1 MTTAPPVRSTST
13 RRAVGS
19 TVSGERSAGP
29 TSRDRR
35 ALTVI
40 LRRSPVILLDFDGPV
55 CSVFAGYPAP
65 QITDELRALALD
77 QVDELPPA
85 MSAITSPHEFLT
97 ASEVSAEL
105 ARQVEAALQ
114 TAEIKAVESATPTPG
129 VDAFLTA
136 CRDVGRPLAIV
147 SNNTGAS
154 VRAYLDR
161 VGLADLVQ
169 HIEARDPFDPG
180 LMKPSPHLIER
191 AAQALD
197 VEPDACTLIGDQ
209 PTDVQAARAIGAA
222 SIGYANKP
230 GKADDLA
237 AAGAGAVVA
246 HLDELTEAIRAN

>member
-1 MTTAPPVRSTST
+1 MTA
-13 RRAVGS
+13 
-19 TVSGERSAGP
+19 E
-29 TSRDRR
+29 
-35 ALTVI
+35 ALAAI

-77 QVDELPPA
+77 EVGELPPA
-85 MSAITSPHEFLT
+85 MSAITSPHEFLS
-97 ASEVSAEL
+97 ASAEVSPEL
-105 ARQVEAALQ
+105 ARHIEAALQ
-114 TAEIKAVESATPTPG
+114 AAEIKAVESATPTPG
-129 VDAFLTA
+129 VDDFLTA
-136 CRDVGRPLAIV
+136 CREARRQVAIV

-169 HIEARDPFDPG
+169 HIEARDPSDPG

-191 AAQALD
+191 AAQALG

-222 SIGYANKP
+222 SIGYANKL

-237 AAGAGAVVA
+237 AAGADAVIA
-246 HLDELTEAIRAN
+246 HIDELTEAIRAN

>member
-1 MTTAPPVRSTST
+1 MTA
-13 RRAVGS
+13 
-19 TVSGERSAGP
+19 
-29 TSRDRR
+29 D
-35 ALTVI
+35 ALAAI

-77 QVDELPPA
+77 EVGELPPA
-85 MSAITSPHEFLT
+85 MSAITSPHEFLS
-97 ASEVSAEL
+97 ASAEVSPEL
-105 ARQVEAALQ
+105 ARHIEAALQ

-129 VDAFLTA
+129 VDDFLTA
-136 CRDVGRPLAIV
+136 CREAGRQVAIV

-169 HIEARDPFDPG
+169 HIEARDPSDPG

-191 AAQALD
+191 AALALG

-209 PTDVQAARAIGAA
+209 PTDVQAAHAIGAA

-237 AAGAGAVVA
+237 AAGADAVIVRI
-246 HLDELTEAIRAN
+246 DELTEAIRAN

>member
-1 MTTAPPVRSTST
+1 MTT
-13 RRAVGS
+13 
-19 TVSGERSAGP
+19 E
-29 TSRDRR
+29 
-35 ALTVI
+35 ALAAI

-55 CSVFAGYPAP
+55 CSVFAGYPAS

-85 MSAITSPHEFLT
+85 MSAITSPHEFLS
-97 ASEVSAEL
+97 ASAEVSAEL

-129 VDAFLTA
+129 VDAFLSA
-136 CRDVGRPLAIV
+136 CRDAGRQLAIV

-154 VRAYLDR
+154 VRAYLGR

-169 HIEARDPFDPG
+169 HVEARDPSDPG

-191 AAQALD
+191 AAQTLD

-209 PTDVQAARAIGAA
+209 TTDVRASRAIGAA

-230 GKADDLA
+230 GKADDLT
-237 AAGAGAVVA
+237 AAGADAVIA
-246 HLDELTEAIRAN
+246 HIDELTEAIRTN

>member
-1 MTTAPPVRSTST
+1 MTA
-13 RRAVGS
+13 
-19 TVSGERSAGP
+19 E
-29 TSRDRR
+29 
-35 ALTVI
+35 ALAAI

-55 CSVFAGYPAP
+55 CSVFAGYSAP

-77 QVDELPPA
+77 EVGELPPA
-85 MSAITSPHEFLT
+85 MSAITSPHEFLS
-97 ASEVSAEL
+97 ASAEVSPEL
-105 ARQVEAALQ
+105 ARHIEAALQ
-114 TAEIKAVESATPTPG
+114 AAEIKAVESATPTPG
-129 VDAFLTA
+129 VDDFLTA
-136 CRDVGRPLAIV
+136 CREARRQVAIV

-169 HIEARDPFDPG
+169 HIEARDPSDPG

-191 AAQALD
+191 AAQALG

-222 SIGYANKP
+222 SIGYANKL

-237 AAGAGAVVA
+237 AAGADAVIA
-246 HLDELTEAIRAN
+246 HIDELTEAIRAN

>member
-1 MTTAPPVRSTST
+1 VIA
-13 RRAVGS
+13 
-19 TVSGERSAGP
+19 E
-29 TSRDRR
+29 
-35 ALTVI
+35 ALAVI

-77 QVDELPPA
+77 QVGELPPA
-85 MSAITSPHEFLT
+85 MAGMTGPHEFLI
-97 ASEVSAEL
+97 ASAEVSPEL

-129 VDAFLTA
+129 VEHFLAA
-136 CRDVGRPLAIV
+136 CRDAGRQLAIV
-147 SNNTGAS
+147 SNNTGTS

-161 VGLADLVQ
+161 VGLAGLVQ
-169 HIEARDPFDPG
+169 HVEARDPSDPA

-191 AAQALD
+191 AAQALA
-197 VEPDACTLIGDQ
+197 VASSACTLIGDQ
-209 PTDVQAARAIGAA
+209 TTDVRAAQAIGAA

-237 AAGAGAVVA
+237 AAGADAVIV
-246 HLDELTEAIRAN
+246 HIDELTEAIRAN